1 MTSGLPDEYGRADGD
16 PNDDP
21 DLQLVTLR
29 PREGVVVVEIGGEL
43 DMTTAPRVTDHLRAE
58 IADQRVPHLVLDLTA
73 VSFMASHGVAMIVTA
88 LNESRVSERL
98 HLVGVADNDRVRR
111 VLELTGVAGLFV
123 DHVDIDELLLALDD
137 GA

>member
-43 DMTTAPRVTDHLRAE
+43 DLSTAPHVTEYLRAE
-58 IADQRVPHLVLDLTA
+58 IADHRVPHLVLDLTA
-73 VSFMASHGVAMIVTA
+73 VSFMASHGVAMVVTA
-88 LNESRVSERL
+88 LNESRASERL
-98 HLVGVADNDRVRR
+98 HLVGVADNQRVRR
-111 VLELTGVAGLFV
+111 VLELTGVAELFT
-123 DHVDIDELLLALDD
+123 DYADLDELLSALD
-137 GA
+137 APR

>member
-1 MTSGLPDEYGRADGD
+1 MTTGFPEREGGAAPLR
-16 PNDDP
+16 
-21 DLQLVTLR
+21 LLTRR
-29 PREGVVVVEIGGEL
+29 PRPGVVVVEIGGEL

-137 GA
+137 RA